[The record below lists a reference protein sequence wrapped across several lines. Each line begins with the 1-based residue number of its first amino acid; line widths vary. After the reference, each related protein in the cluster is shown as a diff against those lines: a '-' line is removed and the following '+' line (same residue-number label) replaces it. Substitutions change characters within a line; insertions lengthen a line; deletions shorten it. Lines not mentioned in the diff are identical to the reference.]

1 MELMQLNHEFKTEA
15 NLVDRDSWIQ
25 AELDCLHKAGHRR
38 FLRAVM
44 TAPTGRVVLDGR
56 EVITLGSNNYLGL
69 STHPKVIEAAADA
82 VREYGTG
89 ASGSRLLTGNIQLY
103 NNLEAKIAEVKG
115 TEATLVFSSGYLANI
130 GAIPVLAGD
139 GDLILSDA
147 LNHAS
152 IIDGCRLSKARTQIY
167 RHRDIDHLESLLTQS
182 ATFGRKLIVTDGV
195 FSMDGDIAP
204 LPEICDLAERYNAM
218 VMVDDAHSF
227 GVLGKSGGGTV
238 EHFGLENQD
247 IIQMGTLSKAIG
259 GLGGYVA
266 GSRMLIDLLINRARS
281 FIFSTGLPPAT
292 LAAASAAID
301 AMCSTPELRRRL
313 FSNTRHLTTAL
324 SEAGFQLLPSKTQIL
339 PLIVGSAEVTSKFA
353 EMLLDY
359 GVYAP
364 AVRPPTVPEG
374 TGRLRISAMAT
385 HTTEDMTAA
394 IDAFNAVRLTDNC
407 QSSTS

>member
-1 MELMQLNHEFKTEA
+1 M
-15 NLVDRDSWIQ
+15 DRDSWIQ
-25 AELDCLHKAGHRR
+25 AELDCLHRMGHRR
-38 FLRAVM
+38 FLRTVM

-69 STHPKVIEAAADA
+69 SIHPKVIEAAVEA
-82 VREYGTG
+82 VQEYGTG
-89 ASGSRLLTGNIQLY
+89 ASGSRLLTGNCQLY
-103 NNLEAKIAEVKG
+103 VNLEAKIAELKR
-115 TEATLVFSSGYLANI
+115 TEAALVFSSGYLANI

-152 IIDGCRLSKARTQIY
+152 IIDGCRLSTAITQIY

-195 FSMDGDIAP
+195 FSMDGNIAR

-218 VMVDDAHSF
+218 VIVDEAHSI
-227 GVLGKSGGGTV
+227 GVLGESGGGTV
-238 EHFGLENQD
+238 EHFGLENRD
-247 IIQMGTLSKAIG
+247 VIQMGTMSKAIG

-301 AMCSTPELRRRL
+301 VMRSTPELRYRL
-313 FSNTRHLTTAL
+313 FSNTRRLTTAL
-324 SEAGFQLLPSKTQIL
+324 SEAGFQCLSTETQIL
-339 PLIVGSAEVTSKFA
+339 PLILGSAEVTSQFA

-364 AVRPPTVPEG
+364 AIRPPTVPEG
-374 TGRLRISAMAT
+374 TGRLRISVMAT
-385 HTTEDMTAA
+385 HTPEDMEAA
-394 IDAFNAVRLTDNC
+394 IDAFTAVRLADNC

>member
-1 MELMQLNHEFKTEA
+1 M
-15 NLVDRDSWIQ
+15 DRDSWIQ
-25 AELDCLHKAGHRR
+25 AELDCLHRAGHRR
-38 FLRAVM
+38 FLRTVM

-69 STHPKVIEAAADA
+69 SIHPKVIEAAVEA
-82 VREYGTG
+82 VQEYGTG
-89 ASGSRLLTGNIQLY
+89 ASGSRLLTGNCQLY
-103 NNLEAKIAEVKG
+103 VNLEAKIAELKR
-115 TEATLVFSSGYLANI
+115 TESALVFSSGYLANI

-152 IIDGCRLSKARTQIY
+152 IIDGCRLSTAITQIY

-195 FSMDGDIAP
+195 FSMDGNIAR
-204 LPEICDLAERYNAM
+204 LPDICDLAERYNAM
-218 VMVDDAHSF
+218 VIVDEAHSI
-227 GVLGKSGGGTV
+227 GVLGESGGGTV
-238 EHFGLENQD
+238 EHFGLENRD
-247 IIQMGTLSKAIG
+247 VIQMGTMSKAIG

-281 FIFSTGLPPAT
+281 FIFSTGLPAAT

-301 AMCSTPELRRRL
+301 VMRSTPELRYRL
-313 FSNTRHLTTAL
+313 FSNTRRLTTAL
-324 SEAGFQLLPSKTQIL
+324 SESGFQSLSTETHIL
-339 PLIVGSAEVTSKFA
+339 PLILGSAEVTSQFA

-364 AVRPPTVPEG
+364 AIRPPTVPEG
-374 TGRLRISAMAT
+374 TGRLRISVMAT
-385 HTTEDMTAA
+385 HTPEDMEAA
-394 IDAFNAVRLTDNC
+394 IDAFNAVRLADNC

>member
-1 MELMQLNHEFKTEA
+1 
-15 NLVDRDSWIQ
+15 
-25 AELDCLHKAGHRR
+25 
-38 FLRAVM
+38 M

-69 STHPKVIEAAADA
+69 STHPKVIDAAAEA

-266 GSRMLIDLLINRARS
+266 GSRMLIDFLINRARS

-324 SEAGFQLLPSKTQIL
+324 SEAGFRLLPSKTQIL
-339 PLIVGSAEVTSKFA
+339 PLILGSAEVTSQFA

-374 TGRLRISAMAT
+374 TGRLRISVMAT
-385 HTTEDMTAA
+385 HTPEDLEAA
-394 IDAFNAVRLTDNC
+394 IHAFNAVCLTDNC
-407 QSSTS
+407 QPSTS

>member
-1 MELMQLNHEFKTEA
+1 M
-15 NLVDRDSWIQ
+15 DRDSWIQ

-69 STHPKVIEAAADA
+69 STHPKVIDAAVEA
-82 VREYGTG
+82 VQEYGTG

-103 NNLEAKIAEVKG
+103 VNLEAKIAEVKG
-115 TEATLVFSSGYLANI
+115 TEAALVFSSGYLANI

-139 GDLILSDA
+139 GDLILSDV

-195 FSMDGDIAP
+195 FSMDSDIAP

-266 GSRMLIDLLINRARS
+266 GSRMLIDFLINRARS

-301 AMCSTPELRRRL
+301 AMCSTPELRHRL
-313 FSNTRHLTTAL
+313 FSNARHLTTAL
-324 SEAGFQLLPSKTQIL
+324 SEAGFRLLPSKTQIL
-339 PLIVGSAEVTSKFA
+339 PLILGSAEVTSQFA
-353 EMLLDY
+353 DMLLDY

-374 TGRLRISAMAT
+374 TGRLRISVMAT
-385 HTTEDMTAA
+385 HTPEDLEAA
-394 IDAFNAVRLTDNC
+394 IHAFNAVRLTDNC
-407 QSSTS
+407 QPSTS

>member
-1 MELMQLNHEFKTEA
+1 M
-15 NLVDRDSWIQ
+15 DRDSWIQ
-25 AELDCLHKAGHRR
+25 AELDCLHRAGHRR
-38 FLRAVM
+38 FLRTVM

-69 STHPKVIEAAADA
+69 SIHPKVIEAAVEA
-82 VREYGTG
+82 VQEYGTG
-89 ASGSRLLTGNIQLY
+89 ASGSRLLTGNCQLY
-103 NNLEAKIAEVKG
+103 VNLEAKISELKR
-115 TEATLVFSSGYLANI
+115 TEAALVFSSGYLANI

-152 IIDGCRLSKARTQIY
+152 IIDGCRLSTAITQIY

-195 FSMDGDIAP
+195 FSMDGNIAR

-218 VMVDDAHSF
+218 VIVDEAHSI
-227 GVLGKSGGGTV
+227 GVLGESGGGTV
-238 EHFGLENQD
+238 EHFGLENRD
-247 IIQMGTLSKAIG
+247 VIQMGTMSKAIG

-301 AMCSTPELRRRL
+301 VMRSTPELRYRL
-313 FSNTRHLTTAL
+313 FSNTRRLTTAL
-324 SEAGFQLLPSKTQIL
+324 SESGFQSLSTETHIL
-339 PLIVGSAEVTSKFA
+339 PLILGSAEVTSQFA

-364 AVRPPTVPEG
+364 AIRPPTVPEG
-374 TGRLRISAMAT
+374 TGRLRISVMAT
-385 HTTEDMTAA
+385 HTPEDMEAA
-394 IDAFNAVRLTDNC
+394 IDAFTAVRLADNC